1 MKKGLISVVIPCFNC
16 EKYLD
21 DTVKCLNEQTY
32 KNFEA
37 IFVNDGSTDG
47 TLNKLNDLCKN
58 SKQYKV
64 FSKENGGASSARNFG
79 LSKAEGEFVLFYD
92 SDDLL
97 APNHLET
104 LAKEIAN
111 FDCLVTSSIT
121 IDDNTRY
128 DDVKKIETFNKTE
141 VFEGADELV
150 AQMIITKKFITGFW
164 NKLLRASILKEFKT
178 YPNVFTENVHYAEDA
193 LFGVEYFLH
202 CKNAKCINLKSYYY
216 RSHPGSLSKAFSKR
230 MLTVTN
236 SFDKYI
242 EICEGRPLALQYV
255 KSFICMLCIEFLFRI
270 RFNKFYDKKTVD
282 FFFSTLKK
290 YKKDLRKCKKA
301 AFYYRFLTPCTIC
314 LLKLLFVG
322 KLK

>member
-21 DTVKCLNEQTY
+21 DTIKCLNEQTY
-32 KNFEA
+32 KNFEVV
-37 IFVNDGSTDG
+37 FVNDGSTDG

-58 SKQYKV
+58 NKQYKI
-64 FSKENGGASSARNFG
+64 FSKENGGASSARNLG

-104 LAKEIAN
+104 LAKEIGEY
-111 FDCLVTSSIT
+111 DCLVTSSIT

-164 NKLLRASILKEFKT
+164 NKLLRTSILKEFKT
-178 YPNVFTENVHYAEDA
+178 YPNVFDVNVHYAEDA

-202 CKNAKCINLKSYYY
+202 CKNAKYLNFKSYYY
-216 RSHPGSLSKAFSKR
+216 RRHAGSLSKAFNKR
-230 MLTVTN
+230 ILTVAN

-270 RFNKFYDKKTVD
+270 RFNKFYDKETID
-282 FFFSTLKK
+282 FFFSTLKM

-314 LLKLLFVG
+314 VLKILFIG